1 MGASFRN
8 VGQITALA
16 GCDLLTISPDLLGI
30 LAASAAPLQARLH
43 ADSALAMDI
52 PALHYDEAGFRF
64 ALNED
69 AMATEK
75 LAEGIRAFCVDALK
89 LEKLLLAA

>member
-1 MGASFRN
+1 M
-8 VGQITALA
+8 
-16 GCDLLTISPDLLGI
+16 LTISPDLLAS
-30 LAASAAPLQARLH
+30 LAATEQPLAPSLSATAAQ
-43 ADSALAMDI
+43 AMDI
-52 PALHYDEAGFRF
+52 APVNYDEAGFRF

-75 LAEGIRAFCVDALK
+75 LAEGIRAFCVDAVK